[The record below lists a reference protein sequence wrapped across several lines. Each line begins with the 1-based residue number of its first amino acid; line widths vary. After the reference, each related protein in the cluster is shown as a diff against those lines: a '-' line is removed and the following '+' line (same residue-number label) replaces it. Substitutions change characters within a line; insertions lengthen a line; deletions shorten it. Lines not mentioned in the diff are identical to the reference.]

1 MRLTRRFFMRCRV
14 NVGMMLLASVYAVL
28 AGGCIDAVTDGVTE
42 GITEAVSDA
51 VVTILD
57 AAFDRVT
64 DGG

>member
-14 NVGMMLLASVYAVL
+14 PIGMTLLASVCAVL
-28 AGGCIDAVTDGVTE
+28 AGGCLDAVTDGVTE

-51 VVTILD
+51 VVAILD
-57 AAFDRVT
+57 ATFDRVT

>member
-1 MRLTRRFFMRCRV
+1 MNDRARLR
-14 NVGMMLLASVYAVL
+14 MLVLAAACASVTC
-28 AGGCIDAVTDGVTE
+28 GCIDAVTDGVTE

-51 VVTILD
+51 VVAILD

>member
-1 MRLTRRFFMRCRV
+1 MRLTRRFFMWYRV
-14 NVGMMLLASVYAVL
+14 PVGMTVLASVCAVL

-51 VVTILD
+51 IVEIVN
-57 AAFDRVT
+57 AAFDRVI